1 MSDRCIHQTITNRQV
16 QQGYPEEP
24 SLFFLACII
33 FITYVFSFSSLQGG
47 FYLIIHF
54 NLDVS
59 ILDKECTLKQ
69 TNKHSQNQK
78 AKSRGKGYG
87 HTACLSLRIGFSD

>member
-1 MSDRCIHQTITNRQV
+1 MSDRCIHQAITNRQV

-47 FYLIIHF
+47 FYLIIHYYLLTTTNSMTF
-54 NLDVS
+54 TTLNLNDS
-59 ILDKECTLKQ
+59 NKQ
-69 TNKHSQNQK
+69 GFP
-78 AKSRGKGYG
+78 AGRVEGKQ
-87 HTACLSLRIGFSD
+87 LR